1 MTPALSVRD
10 LTVSFKGRGGT
21 ETTAVE
27 GLSFALAPGEVLGLV
42 GESGSGKST
51 VGLAAMGLHDPAR
64 TRVSGSVLVGGEEV
78 VGAPESAVRGLRGS
92 RIAMVFQDA
101 LAALSPF
108 HTVGAQLAEAYRV
121 HAPAGAGAGRRRA
134 DAREK
139 ALAML
144 ERVGIPAARARDY
157 PHQFSGGMRQRVMI
171 AMALVNRPD
180 VLIADEPTT
189 ALDARVQRQVLEL
202 LAELREESGTAVLL
216 VTHDVGVVAGTCDR
230 MLVMRGGRGLE
241 EGPTR
246 KLLTDAAHP
255 YTRALIGAAP
265 TLNTVPGSRLPTVDD
280 PGPFALRGG
289 AAPAGAGQRPTGHRR
304 AVARGL
310 SAVAA
315 EGSASAGAGHELSAA
330 TVSRS
335 AVESGGAELTPAGHR
350 RAVARGLSAV
360 AAEGS
365 ASAGA
370 GREPSAATVSR
381 PAAESG
387 GAGPAPAAVTP
398 VGVPLAEAV
407 DLHVDFGGRRRL
419 RGGRR
424 GAVQAVRGV
433 SLRIGPGETLGLVG
447 ESGSGKSTTARVLAG
462 LQRPTSGDVRFDGRD
477 ISRAAA
483 GTRLRRELSRDVQL
497 VFQDPYASLNPRR
510 TVEEIVTTP
519 LRVHTTQGREERRA
533 RAAELLEQVGLRA
546 GHLHRYPHEFSG
558 GQRQRIGIARALAL
572 RPRLVIADEPV
583 SALDVSVQAQVL
595 NLLMDLRDELG
606 LSLLFVSHDL
616 AVVRHFCDRVAV
628 MRAGSVVES
637 GPRDEVF
644 DDPKA
649 PYTRELLA
657 ATM

>member
-1 MTPALSVRD
+1 MTPALSVED

-21 ETTAVE
+21 EVTAVE
-27 GLSFALAPGEVLGLV
+27 GLSFSLAPGEVLGLV

-78 VGAPESAVRGLRGS
+78 VGAPESSVRALRGS

-121 HAPAGAGAGRRRA
+121 HAPAGAGRRA

-139 ALAML
+139 ALDML

-171 AMALVNRPD
+171 ATALVNRPD

-265 TLNTVPGSRLPTVDD
+265 TLNTVPGTRLPTVDD
-280 PGPFALRGG
+280 PGPLAPGGG
-289 AAPAGAGQRPTGHRR
+289 AAPAGAGHGLSVAPAGRPT
-304 AVARGL
+304 
-310 SAVAA
+310 
-315 EGSASAGAGHELSAA
+315 
-330 TVSRS
+330 
-335 AVESGGAELTPAGHR
+335 
-350 RAVARGLSAV
+350 
-360 AAEGS
+360 
-365 ASAGA
+365 
-370 GREPSAATVSR
+370 
-381 PAAESG
+381 AESG
-387 GAGPAPAAVTP
+387 GAGRTSAGAQGAAAPAR
-398 VGVPLAEAV
+398 PLAEAV
-407 DLHVDFGGRRRL
+407 DLHVEFGGRRRL
-419 RGGRR
+419 LRSGH

-433 SLRIGPGETLGLVG
+433 SLRIDPGETLGLVG

-477 ISRAAA
+477 ITRAAA
-483 GTRLRRELSRDVQL
+483 DTRLRRELSRDVQL

-519 LRVHTTQGREERRA
+519 LRVHTGLDKGERRA

-546 GHLHRYPHEFSG
+546 AHLHRYPHEFSG

-644 DDPKA
+644 GDPKA